1 MPIMVGRLDRE
12 LGVMFD
18 VPFYDDLVVPQGWLA
33 NDPACN
39 ALFHYAL
46 VARMS
51 HENAVDTTAIE
62 GTHDESPNYHILF
75 KSIARQHGVDPV
87 AMVRFWRNVDM
98 QFTALHLPHTPAWCR
113 FDKPIEIKT
122 VRDET

>member
-1 MPIMVGRLDRE
+1 MIGRLDKE

-18 VPFYDDLVVPQGWLA
+18 VPFYDDLVAPNGWLA

-46 VARMS
+46 VARLT

-62 GTHDESPNYHILF
+62 GTHDENPAYHNLF
-75 KSIARQHGVDPV
+75 KSIARQHGVEAE
-87 AMVRFWRNVDM
+87 AMVRFWKNVDM
-98 QFTALHLPHTPAWCR
+98 QFTALNLPHTPQHCR
-113 FDKPIEIKT
+113 FDKPIEITT